1 MAKTLFNNS
10 TIINATL
17 AKVWEGLTSPQQMA
31 KWMAESEIEIITS
44 WQVGSPIIIRGD
56 LHGIPF
62 ENTGRVLQF
71 EPEKVLRYTH
81 LSSLSN
87 LPDEINS
94 YSVIEF
100 SLQPN
105 GNQTVLTLT
114 LSNFPTEEIYR
125 HLAFYWGVTLEMLK
139 GFIEWYATTTNT
151 TNIS

>member
-1 MAKTLFNNS
+1 MTETSSNNNI
-10 TIINATL
+10 IINAKP
-17 AKVWEGLTSPQQMA
+17 AKVWEVLINSQLIP

-62 ENTGRVLQF
+62 ENTGNVLQF
-71 EPEKVLRYTH
+71 EPEKLLRYSH

-87 LPDEINS
+87 LPNEIDS

-100 SLQPN
+100 SLQPKV
-105 GNQTVLTLT
+105 NQTVLTLT

-125 HLAFYWGVTLEMLK
+125 HLVFYWSVTIEILK
-139 GFIEWYATTTNT
+139 EFIERHTTKHSPNLL
-151 TNIS
+151 